1 MKKFLANLTALTIA
15 AAALPA
21 AVGAQTTSAL
31 GTDKQ
36 NWIVGTS
43 GTLTGAGLTSSAP
56 DVVTVN
62 ADGTFEAKSAGNA
75 VITDGNGESI
85 TLHVYDKAPEDVVQN
100 VCDDVAAGKLVY
112 DYTYRYSKPMS
123 ELRTGTKLWSYMS
136 AGNVYVSTD
145 TGSVFNGATGDQASI
160 GFVYKLDGALD
171 SVTLNTFGY
180 DATEVAAARTELGY
194 TTTGDEK
201 FSTQNDGTHT
211 LNGERL
217 TAYATEFALIGD
229 EWKTPVQLSN
239 LWTKVELPLA
249 DWSSAGANG
258 LDKLV
263 TTDQVP
269 ADAQFIAILLETGTL
284 ADGTPAIA
292 ADRYRYKGITL
303 HYRRNLMAGELTADQ
318 KIALTFNGDVADEDM
333 TVRKN
338 GKIITPEVRYDAETF
353 TKYLDNTFDAGDEIT
368 VTTKYDQY
376 TVTIPGTPAVTDYDK
391 IYFAPEKHTFTVGT
405 TGKIDLITEK
415 DGERRK
421 NLLTAAY
428 TSSDSEIV
436 EIDQNGN
443 LTAKRAGTAEITPS
457 VPSLEQTFEP
467 IAIQVCETTPVSSYV
482 DEDATNGALTL
493 DYERSVKMSEK
504 RHGTKVWAYASD
516 SQMLSAGAGKGVMT
530 NRHAETEYMA
540 FVYRLEGTVKNI
552 TVNTYG
558 YGSYETYAPDR
569 TEIGYLTD
577 DTVTFQTKA
586 GDGNYTWDSDALN
599 FYGSEGGI
607 VGDAS
612 KPIKMNEKVW
622 TKIQKSDIDFSYQDD
637 RNIYFKTS
645 AVPKD
650 AKYLVVLL
658 KLGELEDGTAA
669 LGAQSYRYRGIT
681 IDYAPVAVKG
691 ELNLNNQAVLTMNTD
706 VGAAWTVK
714 KNGVVMK
721 NAKIRYDKAN
731 YTYYVDGG
739 FENGDEIEITSAY
752 GSYTAAI
759 EDSREQLSN
768 VVLKNANGESVSEL
782 TVGDTGYTVEVSF
795 KNAGEGKAYAALYD
809 AEGRLVKCV
818 SAAAGANTLMQ
829 LSDLNLEGGENLR
842 IFGWKNQMQ
851 PYAVYNAKLQTT
863 FTTGDF

>member
-457 VPSLEQTFEP
+457 VPSLEQPFEP
-467 IAIQVCETTPVSSYV
+467 IAIQVCETTLVNSYIIDDV
-482 DEDATNGALTL
+482 NAGTLVFDNDAST
-493 DYERSVKMSEK
+493 KMSEK
-504 RHGTKVWAYASD
+504 RRGTKLWSYTSNDSFYLDATTNSILTGNQSDSEYMSFVYKLDGSVQSLKVNTFGYGGVESYAS
-516 SQMLSAGAGKGVMT
+516 S
-530 NRHAETEYMA
+530 
-540 FVYRLEGTVKNI
+540 
-552 TVNTYG
+552 
-558 YGSYETYAPDR
+558 R
-569 TEIGYLTD
+569 TDIGYLID
-577 DTVTFQTKA
+577 DTVTFGDRN
-586 GDGNYTWDSDALN
+586 GDGTFTWDHPDLGW
-599 FYGSEGGI
+599 YGTEGGV
-607 VGDAS
+607 VGNAQA
-612 KPIKMNEKVW
+612 PIKLNEKVW
-622 TKIQKSDIDFSYQDD
+622 NKVALSASNFSFAGMDAYVQT
-637 RNIYFKTS
+637 NEIPS
-645 AVPKD
+645 D
-650 AKYLVVLL
+650 AKYVVVLL
-658 KLGELEDGTAA
+658 RMGTLEDGTKA
-669 LGAQSYRYRGIT
+669 LSGQYYRYKGIT
-681 IDYAPVAVKG
+681 IDYAPKMYKG
-691 ELNLNNQAVLTMNTD
+691 ELNLNNQVVLTMNTD

-829 LSDLNLEGGENLR
+829 LSDLNIEGGESIR
-842 IFGWKNQMQ
+842 ILGWKNYMQ
-851 PYAVYNAKLQTT
+851 PYAVYNTKLQTT

>member
-1 MKKFLANLTALTIA
+1 MKKILANLTALTIA

-21 AVGAQTTSAL
+21 AVSAQTTSAL

-62 ADGTFEAKSAGNA
+62 ADGSFEAKSAGNA

-284 ADGTPAIA
+284 ADGTTAIA

-353 TKYLDNTFDAGDEIT
+353 TKYLDNTFYAGDEIT

-457 VPSLEQTFEP
+457 VPSLEQPFEP
-467 IAIQVCETTPVSSYV
+467 IAIQVCETTPVNSYIIDDV
-482 DEDATNGALTL
+482 NAGTLVFDNDAST
-493 DYERSVKMSEK
+493 KMSEK
-504 RHGTKVWAYASD
+504 RQGTKLWSYTSNDSFYLDATTNSILTGNQSDSEYMSFVYKLDGPVQSLKVNTFGYGGVESYAS
-516 SQMLSAGAGKGVMT
+516 S
-530 NRHAETEYMA
+530 
-540 FVYRLEGTVKNI
+540 
-552 TVNTYG
+552 
-558 YGSYETYAPDR
+558 R
-569 TEIGYLTD
+569 TDIGYLTD
-577 DTVTFQTKA
+577 DTVTFGDRN
-586 GDGNYTWDSDALN
+586 GDGAFTWDHPDLGW
-599 FYGSEGGI
+599 YGTEGGV
-607 VGDAS
+607 VGNAQA
-612 KPIKMNEKVW
+612 PIKLNEKVW
-622 TKIQKSDIDFSYQDD
+622 NKVALSASNFSFSGMDAYVQT
-637 RNIYFKTS
+637 NEIPS
-645 AVPKD
+645 D
-650 AKYLVVLL
+650 AKYVVVLL
-658 KLGELEDGTAA
+658 RMGTLEDGTKA
-669 LGAQSYRYRGIT
+669 LSGQYYRYKGIT
-681 IDYAPVAVKG
+681 IDYAPKMYKG
-691 ELNLNNQAVLTMNTD
+691 ELNLNNQAVLTMSAD

>member
-43 GTLTGAGLTSSAP
+43 GTLTGSGLTSSAP

-112 DYTYRYSKPMS
+112 NYAYRTSKPMS

-136 AGNVYVSTD
+136 AGDVSVSTD
-145 TGSVFNGATGDQASI
+145 TGSVFNGVTGDQASI

-180 DATEVAAARTELGY
+180 DETEVAAARTELGY

-201 FSTQNDGTHT
+201 FSTPYDGTHT
-211 LNGERL
+211 LNGKRL
-217 TAYATEFALIGD
+217 TAYATEFALIG
-229 EWKTPVQLSN
+229 EKWKTPVQLSN

-284 ADGTPAIA
+284 ADGTPAIS

-443 LTAKRAGTAEITPS
+443 LTAKKAGTAEITPS
-457 VPSLEQTFEP
+457 VPSLEQPFEP
-467 IAIQVCETTPVSSYV
+467 ITIQVVCETTLVNSYIIDDV
-482 DEDATNGALTL
+482 NAGTL
-493 DYERSVKMSEK
+493 VFDNDTSTKMSEK
-504 RHGTKVWAYASD
+504 RRGTKLWSYTSNDSFYLSENTNSILTGNQSDSEYMSFVYKLDGPVQSLKVNTFGYGGVESYAS
-516 SQMLSAGAGKGVMT
+516 S
-530 NRHAETEYMA
+530 
-540 FVYRLEGTVKNI
+540 
-552 TVNTYG
+552 
-558 YGSYETYAPDR
+558 R
-569 TEIGYLTD
+569 TDIGYLTD
-577 DTVTFQTKA
+577 DTVTFGDRN
-586 GDGNYTWDSDALN
+586 GDGTFTWDHPDLGW
-599 FYGSEGGI
+599 YGTEGGV
-607 VGDAS
+607 VGNAQA
-612 KPIKMNEKVW
+612 PIKLNEKVW
-622 TKIQKSDIDFSYQDD
+622 NKVALSASNFSFAGMDAYVQT
-637 RNIYFKTS
+637 NEIPS
-645 AVPKD
+645 D
-650 AKYLVVLL
+650 AKYVVVLL
-658 KLGELEDGTAA
+658 RMGTLEDGTEA
-669 LGAQSYRYRGIT
+669 LSAQYYRYKGIT
-681 IDYAPVAVKG
+681 IDYAPKMYKG
-691 ELNLNNQAVLTMNTD
+691 ELNLNNQVVLTMSAD

-818 SAAAGANTLMQ
+818 SAAAGSTAVLQ

-863 FTTGDF
+863 FTTGAF

>member
-43 GTLTGAGLTSSAP
+43 GTLTGSGLTSSAP

-112 DYTYRYSKPMS
+112 DYNYRTSKPMS
-123 ELRTGTKLWSYMS
+123 ELRKGTKLWSYMS

-201 FSTQNDGTHT
+201 FSTPGDGTHT

-217 TAYATEFALIGD
+217 TAYATEFALIG
-229 EWKTPVQLSN
+229 EKWKTPVQLSN

-284 ADGTPAIA
+284 ADGTPAIS
-292 ADRYRYKGITL
+292 ADRYRYKEITL

-443 LTAKRAGTAEITPS
+443 LTAKKAGTAEITPS

-467 IAIQVCETTPVSSYV
+467 ITIQVVCETTLVNSYIIDDV
-482 DEDATNGALTL
+482 NAGTLVFDNDAST
-493 DYERSVKMSEK
+493 KMSEK
-504 RHGTKVWAYASD
+504 RRGTKLWSYTSNDYFYLDATTNSILTGDRSDSEYMSFVYKLDGPVQSLKVNTFGYGGVESYAS
-516 SQMLSAGAGKGVMT
+516 S
-530 NRHAETEYMA
+530 
-540 FVYRLEGTVKNI
+540 
-552 TVNTYG
+552 
-558 YGSYETYAPDR
+558 R
-569 TEIGYLTD
+569 TDIGYLTD
-577 DTVTFQTKA
+577 DTVTFGDRN
-586 GDGNYTWDSDALN
+586 GDGTFTWDHPDLGW
-599 FYGSEGGI
+599 YGTEGGV
-607 VGDAS
+607 VGNAQA
-612 KPIKMNEKVW
+612 PIKLNEKVW
-622 TKIQKSDIDFSYQDD
+622 NKVALSASNFSFAGMDAYVQT
-637 RNIYFKTS
+637 NEIPS
-645 AVPKD
+645 D
-650 AKYLVVLL
+650 AKYVVVLL
-658 KLGELEDGTAA
+658 RMGTLEDGTEA
-669 LGAQSYRYRGIT
+669 LSAQYYRYKGIT
-681 IDYAPVAVKG
+681 IDYAPKMYKG
-691 ELNLNNQAVLTMNTD
+691 ELNLNNQVVLTMSAD

-818 SAAAGANTLMQ
+818 SAAAGSTAVLQ

-842 IFGWKNQMQ
+842 IFGWKKQMQ

-863 FTTGDF
+863 FTTGAF